1 MKIQRI
7 LKTSLLVTVIAFQT
21 MACTTA
27 TPAPSFDIGS
37 TQISEKDG
45 MVMVFVPASEFT
57 MGSED
62 GPLNELPVHKV
73 TLPDF
78 WIDQTE
84 VTNAMFARFVEE
96 TGYQTD
102 GEKGGCSYMVDLTTE
117 KWHCIADAV
126 WDHPHG
132 ADSDLD
138 GLESH
143 PVVQVS
149 WNDARA
155 YCAWADRR
163 LPTEAEWEK
172 AARSD
177 DARKFPWG
185 NEEVNGNLLN
195 LGDEAYG
202 TAWSM
207 RGIND
212 GYQFT
217 SPVGHYPEG
226 VSPYGAF
233 DMAGNVWEWNSSL
246 SKPYPYDPN
255 DGREDPSAGGL
266 RALRGGA
273 WDDFE
278 FNLRTMIRFRGGPTF
293 RVSYIGFRCADSV

>member
-1 MKIQRI
+1 MKIHPI
-7 LKTSLLVTVIAFQT
+7 LKASFLMVFILQT
-21 MACTTA
+21 MACTAA

-45 MVMVFVPASEFT
+45 MVMVFVPAGEFT
-57 MGSED
+57 MGSDD
-62 GPLNELPVHKV
+62 GPVNELPIHQV

-84 VTNAMFARFVEE
+84 VTNAMFARFIEE
-96 TGYQTD
+96 TDYQTD
-102 GEKGGCSYMVDLTTE
+102 GQKGGCSYMVDLDTE

-132 ADSDLD
+132 ADSGLD
-138 GLESH
+138 GLDAH

-149 WNDARA
+149 WNDARV
-155 YCAWADRR
+155 YCEWAGRR

-246 SKPYPYDPN
+246 SKAYPYDPN
-255 DGREDPSAGGL
+255 DGREDLSAGGL

-293 RVSYIGFRCADSV
+293 RVSYIGFRCADSP